1 MDESLITDQEHLCEN
16 IDICSFTN
24 AFLGN
29 SHVFLEKKKKRTFQE
44 NCRLSVLNSIKKF
57 RIKFP

>member
-1 MDESLITDQEHLCEN
+1 MDESLITDKEHLCEN

-29 SHVFLEKKKKRTFQE
+29 SHVFLEKKKE
-44 NCRLSVLNSIKKF
+44 HF
-57 RIKFP
+57 RRIADLVF

>member
-1 MDESLITDQEHLCEN
+1 MDEPLITEKEHLREN

-29 SHVFLEKKKKRTFQE
+29 SHVFLEKKE
-44 NCRLSVLNSIKKF
+44 HF
-57 RIKFP
+57 RRIAD

>member
-1 MDESLITDQEHLCEN
+1 MDESLITDKEHLCEN

-29 SHVFLEKKKKRTFQE
+29 SHIFLEKKKKEHFR
-44 NCRLSVLNSIKKF
+44 RIADSVF
-57 RIKFP
+57 